1 MLDLAIRNARV
12 IDGTGGPAFTASIG
26 VKDGKIVDV
35 SDDVGV
41 SRREIDA
48 DGQLATPGFVDIH
61 THYDGQVCWDKQLT
75 PSCWHGVTSV
85 VMGNCGVGFAPVHA
99 GDENCLVELMESVE
113 DIPGSALHEGI
124 PWGWESF
131 EDYLDAIDTPYVMDV
146 GTQVPHVAIRRYV
159 MGDRCYGDAED
170 AEIAEMTRLTREA
183 LQAGAMGFSTSR
195 YYGHLDKAKNLV
207 PGTRA
212 AAKEM
217 LAIGSAFK
225 GLDHGTIE
233 LITDQIESD
242 DELAWIE
249 QIMRETGKTVT
260 LTVIPGVQKVWKL
273 AKKMAEEGFELRPQ
287 VGARPA
293 SILMSLE
300 GTIDPLAIFPS
311 YRALGR
317 LPVEERIA
325 RLRDPEFRNRIKA
338 EQPIHHANADA
349 KRFTSRYDK
358 MYPLDDALSYEPTE
372 QDSIQGI
379 ADASGRHHLD
389 VLMDTLAEK
398 RPIITF
404 AGGYPGSLTSQ
415 FEAIAEDRSVFGL
428 SDGGAHCGVLCDAS
442 VPTYMMSYVARDR
455 TRGARLPLEFV
466 VHKMTQNSARVY
478 GLRDRGVIA
487 SGYRADL
494 NLIDHDALALEQP
507 EMVYDL
513 PSGGKRL
520 IQKARG
526 YVATI
531 VSGQVTFEHG
541 EATGAM
547 PGRLLRAGQGPGQRQ
562 GDGE

>member
-12 IDGTGGPAFTASIG
+12 VDGTGGPAFSASIG
-26 VKDGKIVDV
+26 VKGEKIA
-35 SDDVGV
+35 DVGDAV
-41 SRREIDA
+41 GAAHREIDA
-48 DGQLATPGFVDIH
+48 DGRLVTPGFVDIH
-61 THYDGQVCWDKQLT
+61 THYDGQVCWDKQLS

-99 GDENCLVELMESVE
+99 GDENCLIELMESVE

-131 EDYLDAIDTPYVMDV
+131 EDYLAAIDTPYVMDV

-159 MGDRCYGDAED
+159 MGDRCYGDAND
-170 AEIAEMTRLTREA
+170 GEIAEMTRLTREA
-183 LQAGAMGFSTSR
+183 LQAGALGFSTSR
-195 YYGHLDKAKNLV
+195 YYGHLDKARNLV

-217 LAIGSAFK
+217 LAIGSAFN
-225 GLDHGTIE
+225 GLEHGTIE
-233 LITDQIESD
+233 LITDQIEDD

-260 LTVIPGVQKVWKL
+260 LTVIPGVQKIWKL
-273 AKKMAEEGFELRPQ
+273 AEAMAEEGFELRPQ

-311 YRALGR
+311 YKAIRS
-317 LPVEERIA
+317 LPLEERIL
-325 RLRDPEFRNRIKA
+325 RLRDPEFRSRIKT
-338 EQPIHHANADA
+338 EQPIHHSNVDA
-349 KRFTSRYDK
+349 RRFTSRYDK
-358 MYPLDDALSYEPTE
+358 MYPLDDALTYEPSAA
-372 QDSIQGI
+372 DSIQGI
-379 ADASGRHHLD
+379 AEATGRHHLD
-389 VLMDTLAEK
+389 VLMDTLAAR
-398 RPIITF
+398 RPVITL
-404 AGGYPGSLTSQ
+404 AGGYPGNLTPQ
-415 FEAIAEDRSVFGL
+415 FDAIANERSVFGL

-442 VPTYMMSYVARDR
+442 VPTYMLSYAARDR
-455 TRGARLPLEFV
+455 TRGDTLPLEFV
-466 VHKMTQNSARVY
+466 VHKMTQNSASVY

-487 SGYRADL
+487 SGYQADL
-494 NLIDHDALALEQP
+494 NLIDYDALALEQP

-520 IQKARG
+520 VQKARG

-531 VSGQVTFEHG
+531 MRGEVTFESG
-541 EATGAM
+541 EATSAM
-547 PGRLLRAGQGPGQRQ
+547 PGRLLRAGQGAL
-562 GDGE
+562 EKE

>member
-12 IDGTGGPAFTASIG
+12 VDGTGSPAFVASIG
-26 VKDGKIVDV
+26 VKAGAIVEV
-35 SDDVGV
+35 GEDVGA
-41 SRREIDA
+41 SHREIDA
-48 DGQLATPGFVDIH
+48 DGRLVTPGFVDIH

-85 VMGNCGVGFAPVHA
+85 VMGNCGVGFAPVRA

-131 EDYLDAIDTPYVMDV
+131 AAYLNAIDTPYVMDV

-159 MGDRCYGDAED
+159 MGDRCYGDADD
-170 AEIAEMTRLTREA
+170 ADLLEMTRLIKEA
-183 LQAGAMGFSTSR
+183 LQAGALGFSTSR
-195 YYGHLDKAKNLV
+195 YYGHLDKARNLV

-217 LAIGSAFK
+217 LAIGSAFE
-225 GLDHGTIE
+225 GLEHGTIE
-233 LITDQIESD
+233 LITDQIEDD

-249 QIMRETGKTVT
+249 QIVRETGRTVT
-260 LTVIPGVQKVWKL
+260 LTTIPGAGKIWKL
-273 AKKMAEEGFELRPQ
+273 AETMAEEGFELRPQ

-311 YRALGR
+311 YKAIRG
-317 LPVEERIA
+317 LPIEERIA
-325 RLRDPEFRNRIKA
+325 HLRDPEFRRKLKTEA
-338 EQPIHHANADA
+338 PIHHLNADA
-349 KRFTSRYDK
+349 KRFTSRYDR
-358 MYPLDDALSYEPTE
+358 MYPLDDALSYEPAPE
-372 QDSIQGI
+372 DSVQGI
-379 ADASGRHHLD
+379 ADATGHHRLD
-389 VLMDTLAEK
+389 VLMDTLAAR
-398 RPIITF
+398 RPVITF
-404 AGGYPGSLTSQ
+404 AGGYPGDLDPQ
-415 FEAIAEDRSVFGL
+415 FDIIARERSVFGL

-442 VPTYMMSYVARDR
+442 VPTYMLSYAARDR
-455 TRGARLPLEFV
+455 TRGHTLPLEFV
-466 VHKMTQNSARVY
+466 VHKMTQDSARVY
-478 GLRDRGVIA
+478 GLGDRGVIA
-487 SGYRADL
+487 PGYRADL
-494 NLIDHDALALEQP
+494 NLIDYDALALEQP

-531 VSGQVTFEHG
+531 VRGDVTFENG
-541 EATGAM
+541 EATGAT
-547 PGRLLRAGQGPGQRQ
+547 PGRLLRAGQGVTAEG
-562 GDGE
+562 